1 MTEIS
6 GAEGDQAKSTFV
18 NEDAGGDMSKPWGDR
33 GNSYEESLDFEL
45 CDEED
50 HLLSYFPSE
59 LDFYDHK
66 RGQIFR
72 RNGGKKLPVK
82 AKATRGCA
90 PAQHNQAS
98 PLSSKPSSKS
108 ARANGICSINKELR
122 IKELRTENAR
132 KKKENKGKAKE
143 VARISKENERAVA
156 RTGRKAKTPDPTS
169 CLKKSSNESTNQTAK
184 PPSFYNNSDF
194 VLGSGNSV
202 KFDDQAFMNLLTELQ
217 NREITPEDYDLL
229 VQLDCSVKP
238 KTLSEAQIDSL
249 KSDTVTS
256 SLDDVCSICI
266 EDYTPG
272 EVRKFLPCGHYFH
285 FQCIRTWLSWTSNR
299 CPIDGKEV
307 R

>member
-1 MTEIS
+1 MAENS
-6 GAEGDQAKSTFV
+6 GGQGHSTSV
-18 NEDAGGDMSKPWGDR
+18 NEDGGGSMSKPREDLVSSE
-33 GNSYEESLDFEL
+33 NSDDESINFEL
-45 CDEED
+45 SGEENY
-50 HLLSYFPSE
+50 LLSYFPSE

-66 RGQIFR
+66 RGKTLR
-72 RNGGKKLPVK
+72 RNGGKKLSVK
-82 AKATRGCA
+82 VRATMGCPHA
-90 PAQHNQAS
+90 DQ
-98 PLSSKPSSKS
+98 
-108 ARANGICSINKELR
+108 EVR
-122 IKELRTENAR
+122 IKKRVENIR
-132 KKKENKGKAKE
+132 KKKEDKRKAKE
-143 VARISKENERAVA
+143 FARISKERAEA
-156 RTGRKAKTPDPTS
+156 RAGGKGDTPVPTIYLTKSVQKT
-169 CLKKSSNESTNQTAK
+169 SNESINQATK

-202 KFDDQAFMNLLTELQ
+202 KFDDQAFMNLLIELQ

-249 KSDTVTS
+249 KSDTVTCT
-256 SLDDVCSICI
+256 LDDTCSICI

-285 FQCIRTWLSWTSNR
+285 GQCIKTWLSWTSNR